1 MSSFFYLRVIFLAQ
15 YNFADS
21 KKVCTFAV
29 GNILLRVMSTPQIT
43 QTIAEYFKTQPVL
56 KAWLFGSFARGEET
70 ENSDIDL
77 LVDLDHSQA
86 VGLRFFG
93 MWRELEQLLG
103 RNVDLVTE
111 NGLADY
117 ARESVDRDKI
127 MVYERAR

>member
-1 MSSFFYLRVIFLAQ
+1 MSNNDIKLSLS
-15 YNFADS
+15 N
-21 KKVCTFAV
+21 
-29 GNILLRVMSTPQIT
+29 
-43 QTIAEYFKTQPVL
+43 YFQHQPV
-56 KAWLFGSFARGEET
+56 KRAWLFGSFARGEET

-77 LVDLDHSQA
+77 LVDLDQTQS

-117 ARESVDRDKI
+117 ARESIERDKI

>member
-1 MSSFFYLRVIFLAQ
+1 MTAKVADITKQISGYLA
-15 YNFADS
+15 
-21 KKVCTFAV
+21 
-29 GNILLRVMSTPQIT
+29 
-43 QTIAEYFKTQPVL
+43 TQPVQR
-56 KAWLFGSFARGEET
+56 AWLFGSFARGEET
-70 ENSDIDL
+70 ENSAIDL
-77 LVDLDHSQA
+77 LVDLDDTQA

-117 ARESVDRDKI
+117 ARESVNRDKV

>member
-1 MSSFFYLRVIFLAQ
+1 MTAKVAEITKQISGYLA
-15 YNFADS
+15 
-21 KKVCTFAV
+21 
-29 GNILLRVMSTPQIT
+29 
-43 QTIAEYFKTQPVL
+43 TQPVQR
-56 KAWLFGSFARGEET
+56 AWLFGSFARGEET

-77 LVDLDHSQA
+77 LVDLDDTQA

-117 ARESVDRDKI
+117 ARESVNRDKV